1 VQLAKPSRE
10 ENARLKREAL
20 LAAGLKVVATHGY
33 AKASVSRIAAA
44 SGVALGT
51 LYSYFPSHQD
61 FLDELLPAEGE
72 RLLAHIQKAASG
84 TEPFFERERLAFSAF
99 YDFVAKR
106 PNLLRVLVEAEIAAP
121 GSYVRLMEA
130 IRARYYRALERAAE
144 KGEITASDEDFLRV
158 ATHVLTG
165 TRGIIAIG
173 FSDREGNRFLKPGR
187 LPDWVADTYL
197 KFMRHGL
204 DDTKPFSW
212 GDSAFAPP
220 EPPVAPDTRLRLML
234 SAAQAM
240 QKKGFA
246 GTTVADI
253 VQGAGVAVG
262 TFYIH
267 FSSREELFDALLSY
281 ARAEMLAHVQREIAD
296 SRSIAEVECRGFRAL
311 TSYLIANPWH
321 QRVEMEAALW
331 VPKSY
336 LKHFFEIAD
345 RYTATLLRFH
355 RAGELAI
362 YSESELRVVGLVLM
376 APRRYLATRLILPTQ
391 SEFDQARIFDDYCC
405 LIRFGLLPRLG
416 S

>member
-1 VQLAKPSRE
+1 LARPSRE
-10 ENARLKREAL
+10 ENAKLKREAL

-44 SGVALGT
+44 SGVSLGS

-61 FLDELLPAEGE
+61 LLDELLPAEGE
-72 RLLAHIQKAASG
+72 RLLAHIQKAARG
-84 TEPFFERERLAFSAF
+84 TGPFFERERLAFSAF
-99 YDFVAKR
+99 YDFVARR
-106 PNLLRVLVEAEIAAP
+106 PSLLRVLVEAEIAAP
-121 GSYVRLMEA
+121 GSYVRLMDT
-130 IRARYYRALERAAE
+130 IRARYYRALEKAVAN
-144 KGEITASDEDFLRV
+144 GEIRASDDHFLQV

-173 FSDREGNRFLKPGR
+173 FSDREGNRFLKPGK

-197 KFMRHGL
+197 KFVRHGL
-204 DDTKPFSW
+204 DDRKPFSW
-212 GDSAFAPP
+212 GKSDFAPP
-220 EPPVAPDTRLRLML
+220 LPPVAPDTRLRLML

-240 QKKGFA
+240 QAKGFA

-267 FSSREELFDALLSY
+267 FQSREELFDALLTY
-281 ARAEMLAHVQREIAD
+281 ARAEMLSHVQHEITD

-321 QRVEMEAALW
+321 LRVEMEASLW

-345 RYTATLLRFH
+345 RYTATLSRFH
-355 RAGELAI
+355 RAGELL
-362 YSESELRVVGLVLM
+362 EFREEELPVVSLILM
-376 APRRYLATRLILPTQ
+376 APRRYLATRLIG
-391 SEFDQARIFDDYCC
+391 SETTVEQRHRIFDDYAR
-405 LIRFGLLPRLG
+405 LIRFGLSRR
-416 S
+416 